1 MQPYLR
7 VLRGETMNPARD
19 LKDAKSEGAQ
29 EPAREI
35 LTKLEQEVNCD
46 IMLWPHVRGLRMEG
60 IEERISKQC

>member
-1 MQPYLR
+1 MQSYLR

-35 LTKLEQEVNCD
+35 LIKLEQEVNCD
-46 IMLWPHVRGLRMEG
+46 IML
-60 IEERISKQC
+60 